1 MGGEGEV
8 EVTVRKIILTLIAL
22 AAGIGLG
29 LLVGWYVWPV
39 TYTES
44 APTRMRQDWK
54 DEAIWMAAQAFA
66 YDRDLEAARAHLRPL
81 GSDDPGELL
90 LERAEKAIAQNLPAR
105 QITHLI
111 RLAAALGA
119 RSERTD
125 PYLSP

>member
-1 MGGEGEV
+1 M
-8 EVTVRKIILTLIAL
+8 RKILFTLIAL
-22 AAGIGLG
+22 AAGVGLG

-54 DEAIWMAAQAFA
+54 DEAVWMAAQDFA
-66 YDRDLEAARAHLRPL
+66 YDRDLEAAQARLRPL
-81 GSDDPGELL
+81 GSNDLGGLV
-90 LERAEKAIAQNLPAR
+90 LERADKAIEQNLAR
-105 QITHLI
+105 QHIVNLV

-125 PYLSP
+125 LYLSP

>member
-1 MGGEGEV
+1 
-8 EVTVRKIILTLIAL
+8 VRKVIFTILAF

-54 DEAIWMAAQAFA
+54 DEAVWLAAQAFA
-66 YDRDLEAARAHLRPL
+66 YDRDLDAAQARLRPL
-81 GSDDPGELL
+81 GVEDLGQLVLD
-90 LERAEKAIAQNLPAR
+90 RAEKAMAQNLSPL
-105 QITHLI
+105 QIAHLV

>member
-1 MGGEGEV
+1 M
-8 EVTVRKIILTLIAL
+8 RKILFTLIAL
-22 AAGIGLG
+22 AAGVGVGLFI
-29 LLVGWYVWPV
+29 GWYVWPV

-44 APTRMRQDWK
+44 VPTRLRQDWK

-66 YDRDLEAARAHLRPL
+66 YDRDLEAAQARLRPL
-81 GSDDPGELL
+81 GSGDLGSMV
-90 LERAEKAIAQNLPAR
+90 LERADQAIQQKLAR
-105 QITHLI
+105 QHVANLV

>member
-1 MGGEGEV
+1 M
-8 EVTVRKIILTLIAL
+8 RKILFILIAL
-22 AAGIGLG
+22 VAGIGVG
-29 LLVGWYVWPV
+29 LAVGWYVWPI

-66 YDRDLEAARAHLRPL
+66 YDRDLEAAQARLRPL
-81 GSDDPGELL
+81 GAVDLGAAV
-90 LERAEKAIAQNLPAR
+90 LERAEKAISQNLPT
-105 QITHLI
+105 QHITSLA

-119 RSERTD
+119 RSERTN

>member
-1 MGGEGEV
+1 M
-8 EVTVRKIILTLIAL
+8 RKILFILIAV
-22 AAGIGLG
+22 AAGIGVG
-29 LLVGWYVWPV
+29 LAMGWYVWPV
-39 TYTES
+39 TFTES

-66 YDRDLEAARAHLRPL
+66 YDRDLDAARARLRPL
-81 GSDDPGELL
+81 GADDPGKLVL
-90 LERAEKAIAQNLPAR
+90 GRTEKAIAQNLPA
-105 QITHLI
+105 QHITGLA

>member
-1 MGGEGEV
+1 M
-8 EVTVRKIILTLIAL
+8 RKILFSLIAL
-22 AAGIGLG
+22 VAGVALG
-29 LLVGWYVWPV
+29 LAIGWYVWPV

-66 YDRDLEAARAHLRPL
+66 YDRDLEAAQARLRPL
-81 GSDDPGELL
+81 GASDPGQLV
-90 LERAEKAIAQNLPAR
+90 LERTAKAIEQNLSR
-105 QITHLI
+105 QHIINLA

-125 PYLSP
+125 PYLNP

>member
-1 MGGEGEV
+1 M
-8 EVTVRKIILTLIAL
+8 RKILFTFIAL

-29 LLVGWYVWPV
+29 LLVGWYAWPV

-66 YDRDLEAARAHLRPL
+66 YDHDLEAAQNRLRPL
-81 GSDDPGELL
+81 GSDDLGDLVL
-90 LERAEKAIAQNLPAR
+90 KRTEKAIAQNLSQQHIA
-105 QITHLI
+105 HLA

-119 RSERTD
+119 RSDRTD
-125 PYLSP
+125 PYLNP

>member
-1 MGGEGEV
+1 M
-8 EVTVRKIILTLIAL
+8 RRILFTLIAF
-22 AAGIGLG
+22 AAGIGVG
-29 LLVGWYVWPV
+29 LLVGWYAWPV

-66 YDRDLEAARAHLRPL
+66 YDRDLEAAQARLRPL
-81 GSDDPGELL
+81 GSDDLGELVL
-90 LERAEKAIAQNLPAR
+90 ARAEKAIAQNLSTR
-105 QITHLI
+105 HITSLA

-125 PYLSP
+125 PFLAP

>member
-1 MGGEGEV
+1 
-8 EVTVRKIILTLIAL
+8 VRKIVFTLIAL

-29 LLVGWYVWPV
+29 LVVGWYVWPV

-54 DEAIWMAAQAFA
+54 DEAIWLAAQAFA
-66 YDRDLEAARAHLRPL
+66 YDRDLEAAQARLRPL
-81 GSDDPGELL
+81 GADDLGVSV
-90 LERAEKAIAQNLPAR
+90 LERAEKAIAQNLAPS
-105 QITHLI
+105 QIAHLV

-125 PYLSP
+125 PYLNP

>member
-1 MGGEGEV
+1 M
-8 EVTVRKIILTLIAL
+8 RKILFTLIAL

-66 YDRDLEAARAHLRPL
+66 YDRDLEAAQSRLRPL
-81 GSDDPGELL
+81 GSDDLGQLV
-90 LERAEKAIAQNLPAR
+90 LERAEKAIAQNLPA
-105 QITHLI
+105 QHITSLA
-111 RLAAALGA
+111 RLAAALGV
-119 RSERTD
+119 RSAHND
-125 PYLSP
+125 PYLNP

>member
-1 MGGEGEV
+1 M
-8 EVTVRKIILTLIAL
+8 RKLIFTLIAL
-22 AAGIGLG
+22 VAGIGLG
-29 LLVGWYVWPV
+29 LMIGWYVWPV

-66 YDRDLEAARAHLRPL
+66 YDRDLEAAQVRLRSL
-81 GSDDPGELL
+81 GSDDPGALAL
-90 LERAEKAIAQNLPAR
+90 DRASKAIEQNLSR
-105 QITHLI
+105 QQISHLA

-125 PYLSP
+125 PYLTP

>member
-1 MGGEGEV
+1 M
-8 EVTVRKIILTLIAL
+8 RKTIFILIAL

-66 YDRDLEAARAHLRPL
+66 YDRDLEAAQARLRPL
-81 GSDDPGELL
+81 GFSDLGDLV
-90 LERAEKAIAQNLPAR
+90 LERTNKAIAQNLSAQ
-105 QITHLI
+105 QITHLA

-125 PYLSP
+125 PYLNP

>member
-1 MGGEGEV
+1 M
-8 EVTVRKIILTLIAL
+8 RKILFTLIAF

-29 LLVGWYVWPV
+29 LLVGWYAWPV

-66 YDRDLEAARAHLRPL
+66 YDRDLEAARVRLRPL
-81 GSDDPGELL
+81 GSADLGVLV
-90 LERAEKAIAQNLPAR
+90 LERAEKAIAQNLAV
-105 QITHLI
+105 QHIINLA

-119 RSERTD
+119 RSERTA
-125 PYLSP
+125 PYLNP